1 MSDKIPFETDE
12 THRWG
17 TYRQVQLTDEWLSRI
32 IRFYVGGLTSVH
44 RHSVDEIVI
53 VELGLV
59 RCLSGEDPE
68 HLDERIYKSGEQIYL
83 PANGWHSCGGV
94 QGISKDMPFALGIE
108 YVWGKIQNG
117 DYKIER
123 YSPSIPSPFKK

>member
-1 MSDKIPFETDE
+1 MSDKIPFKTDE
-12 THRWG
+12 THQWG
-17 TYRQVQLTDEWLSRI
+17 TYRQIQLTEDWLSRI
-32 IRFYVGGLTSVH
+32 IRFYVGGMTSIH

-68 HLDERIYKSGEQIYL
+68 NLAERVYGSGEQIYL
-83 PANGWHSCGGV
+83 PANVWHSCGGV
-94 QGISKDMPFALGIE
+94 RGISKGMPFALGIE

-123 YSPSIPSPFKK
+123 HSPSIPSPFKK